1 MSKLLYISLFILLVL
16 LLQVGY
22 SYHFFYIEQFQ
33 LFMFSEDYLF
43 ETIFHPGGLSIYLG
57 EFFVQF
63 FYYPLVGEII
73 TAFLLVCAAGL
84 VKKSRSFNNTCF
96 LPEGL
101 ILLFLLIDILD
112 FNFLYAGIVA
122 YLFCVIFLLAY
133 QRIRKDIVRILT
145 GCLMSCLLYL
155 IAGSVFVVFAVS
167 LLMLE
172 INVYRIKKSMLL
184 MPLVFM
190 ILLVFYLDHAGYL
203 YYSEIIC
210 FADGIYALKGGA
222 GWVIYAPWFLL
233 AFSPFLSSYSD
244 FIFSM
249 IKNKYGKVGMQ
260 VVLLFLCGVFL
271 LSEYDDRKSLPVKK
285 YAYYAAHKKWEKIL
299 HSCKIQPPADLLCL
313 NYQNLALAEQGILAD
328 SLLMYTQ
335 QGSKGLFVDWN
346 MTPFVSMTLQ
356 QICYCYGDIASARKY
371 AFECNVCARS
381 VGYPLALKMLV
392 VCNREE
398 GECAVV
404 DKYLSYLHKTWVYR
418 DWEVDTLS
426 LRPIESRVDN
436 FVYRQNMDQLAYDN
450 VYDKKL
456 ADFVLCSY
464 LLDKNLN
471 EFLKAFYYFY
481 KNEKYIP
488 VIYQEAILIGARSNL
503 QILDYF
509 SIPDALKERFLAYQ
523 SFCKANRSKISVSGK
538 ESRNVC
544 YTKSYWYYYDFNP
557 VRL

>member
-1 MSKLLYISLFILLVL
+1 
-16 LLQVGY
+16 
-22 SYHFFYIEQFQ
+22 
-33 LFMFSEDYLF
+33 
-43 ETIFHPGGLSIYLG
+43 
-57 EFFVQF
+57 
-63 FYYPLVGEII
+63 
-73 TAFLLVCAAGL
+73 
-84 VKKSRSFNNTCF
+84 
-96 LPEGL
+96 
-101 ILLFLLIDILD
+101 
-112 FNFLYAGIVA
+112 
-122 YLFCVIFLLAY
+122 
-133 QRIRKDIVRILT
+133 
-145 GCLMSCLLYL
+145 
-155 IAGSVFVVFAVS
+155 
-167 LLMLE
+167 
-172 INVYRIKKSMLL
+172 
-184 MPLVFM
+184 
-190 ILLVFYLDHAGYL
+190 
-203 YYSEIIC
+203 
-210 FADGIYALKGGA
+210 
-222 GWVIYAPWFLL
+222 
-233 AFSPFLSSYSD
+233 
-244 FIFSM
+244 
-249 IKNKYGKVGMQ
+249 
-260 VVLLFLCGVFL
+260 
-271 LSEYDDRKSLPVKK
+271 
-285 YAYYAAHKKWEKIL
+285 
-299 HSCKIQPPADLLCL
+299 
-313 NYQNLALAEQGILAD
+313 
-328 SLLMYTQ
+328 
-335 QGSKGLFVDWN
+335 
-346 MTPFVSMTLQ
+346 
-356 QICYCYGDIASARKY
+356 
-371 AFECNVCARS
+371 
-381 VGYPLALKMLV
+381 MLV

-481 KNEKYIP
+481 KNEKNIP

>member
-43 ETIFHPGGLSIYLG
+43 ETVFHPGGLSIYLG

-84 VKKSRSFNNTCF
+84 VKKYGSFNNTCF

-249 IKNKYGKVGMQ
+249 IKNKYGKIGIQM
-260 VVLLFLCGVFL
+260 VLLFLCGVFL
-271 LSEYDDRKSLPVKK
+271 LSLHLLLWPAMMDKRGKRKWKPSKRPSVM
-285 YAYYAAHKKWEKIL
+285 
-299 HSCKIQPPADLLCL
+299 
-313 NYQNLALAEQGILAD
+313 NL
-328 SLLMYTQ
+328 
-335 QGSKGLFVDWN
+335 
-346 MTPFVSMTLQ
+346 
-356 QICYCYGDIASARKY
+356 SA
-371 AFECNVCARS
+371 V
-381 VGYPLALKMLV
+381 
-392 VCNREE
+392 
-398 GECAVV
+398 
-404 DKYLSYLHKTWVYR
+404 
-418 DWEVDTLS
+418 
-426 LRPIESRVDN
+426 
-436 FVYRQNMDQLAYDN
+436 
-450 VYDKKL
+450 
-456 ADFVLCSY
+456 
-464 LLDKNLN
+464 
-471 EFLKAFYYFY
+471 
-481 KNEKYIP
+481 
-488 VIYQEAILIGARSNL
+488 
-503 QILDYF
+503 
-509 SIPDALKERFLAYQ
+509 SIPNAVGPAARGAAWSGTTRRKTRSFLVSVPEKTATR
-523 SFCKANRSKISVSGK
+523 SFCHR
-538 ESRNVC
+538 RNQGAA
-544 YTKSYWYYYDFNP
+544 
-557 VRL
+557 VR